1 MARPTEPEPQNN
13 AGVLFVIF
21 MMVAAISY
29 AAFSAVS
36 IFVSAKF
43 PKERNERRL
52 CRLISGV
59 ANVGNGVVHALL
71 IMNLH
76 ANSQSALPFYVG
88 ELAEG
93 LGGPIFLMVVN
104 TLVGLSTLSG
114 GGPKLA
120 LYWNTFVIFAGTLI
134 PMVWLRFLEVGLAT
148 WPYVVIFIWLG
159 IFACELSAFAT
170 SATWWAL
177 SDL

>member
-1 MARPTEPEPQNN
+1 
-13 AGVLFVIF
+13 
-21 MMVAAISY
+21 
-29 AAFSAVS
+29 
-36 IFVSAKF
+36 
-43 PKERNERRL
+43 
-52 CRLISGV
+52 
-59 ANVGNGVVHALL
+59 
-71 IMNLH
+71 
-76 ANSQSALPFYVG
+76 
-88 ELAEG
+88 
-93 LGGPIFLMVVN
+93 MVVN